1 MGLPM
6 PFLIAFGL
14 ALVLTP
20 AFGRMGLAVGLVD
33 RPEDAL
39 KIHSRPVPVLGGVAV
54 MASALGTLA
63 ALRSWLPSAVIVAA
77 AIALGA
83 GLLDDTK
90 PVPPWLRLLLQ
101 AAAAGVLLGAG
112 FSLGPLGVLSAISGL
127 VLVLACANATN
138 MLDGQDA
145 LVGGL
150 AAIAALGLSALAAWS
165 GGSEAARLGLA
176 LGGALVGFTIWNR
189 PPARIFLGNGGAYA
203 VGTLLA
209 VIALVVTS
217 QSGWRGLLAAGVCL
231 GVFAFEIVFTVTR
244 RFLSGSPIVPG
255 DRFHSFD
262 LLAAEQGR
270 NRVTLL
276 FWGLGLV
283 AAGLAFLIRLL
294 PLTAGVF
301 VTAAA
306 SGLAGLAGA
315 RLYTRLVRSRKK
327 AEAAMNEEMS

>member
-112 FSLGPLGVLSAISGL
+112 FSLGPLGVLSAIGGL

-262 LLAAEQGR
+262 LLA
-270 NRVTLL
+270 
-276 FWGLGLV
+276 
-283 AAGLAFLIRLL
+283 
-294 PLTAGVF
+294 
-301 VTAAA
+301 
-306 SGLAGLAGA
+306 
-315 RLYTRLVRSRKK
+315 
-327 AEAAMNEEMS
+327 